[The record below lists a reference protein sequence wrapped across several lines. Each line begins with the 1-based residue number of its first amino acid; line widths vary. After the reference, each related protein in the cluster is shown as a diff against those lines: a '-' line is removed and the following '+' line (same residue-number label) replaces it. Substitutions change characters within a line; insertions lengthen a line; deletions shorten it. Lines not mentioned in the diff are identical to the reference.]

1 MSASRMPIRRP
12 LAARARARLVAVVDL
27 PTPPLPEAT
36 ATIGRTPG
44 TSCLPPG
51 LFGLSPASLWLKH
64 EVDLDRA
71 RALVAAFQT
80 ERARVARE
88 TWERAQAAGE
98 VPGFWQALRQ
108 RPWHALGLL
117 VLVLGVLFALS
128 LPWLG
133 LGR

>member
-1 MSASRMPIRRP
+1 MATRLMGLRDVPDDELEGIESV
-12 LAARARARLVAVVDL
+12 LA
-27 PTPPLPEAT
+27 EAG
-36 ATIGRTPG
+36 IEHYQ
-44 TSCLPPG
+44 SPPG

-117 VLVLGVLFALS
+117 VLALGVLFALS